1 MPEQPRIKL
10 EFEVVG
16 RDYDEVVGKAY
27 GIALDSLP
35 DGTMPADVWM
45 GTIEAR
51 RYGDVI
57 SAQVTVIY
65 PGHPEF

>member
-10 EFEVVG
+10 EFEVTGRNYDGIVG
-16 RDYDEVVGKAY
+16 QAY
-27 GIALDSLP
+27 AIALDVLP
-35 DGTMPADVWM
+35 HGTRPDDVWM

-57 SAQVTVIY
+57 SAHVTVIY

>member
-10 EFEVVG
+10 EFEVTG

-27 GIALDSLP
+27 GLALDVLP
-35 DGTMPADVWM
+35 EGTLPEDIWM

-51 RYGDVI
+51 RYGDI
-57 SAQVTVIY
+57 INGQVTVVY